1 MFEAFYGLREKPFN
15 LTPDPKFLYLSEKHK
30 EAFAHLLYGIKN
42 RSGFVMLTGEI
53 GTGKTTICRNLL
65 SQLESDTELAFI
77 FNPFLSPIELLR
89 KINSEFGIDT
99 RADNLL
105 GLTEE
110 LNIHLLNAGAR
121 GKNCVL
127 VIDEA
132 QNLDVKVLEQIR
144 LLSNLETESS
154 KLIQIILIGQP
165 ELAEKLDLHELRQLN
180 QRITAR
186 YHLKPLNEME
196 TLQYVAY
203 RIHVAGGRKTVN
215 FSKGAIRQVYRLS
228 GGTPRMVNAICDRAL
243 LIGYTREEHVITA
256 AIVRQSAREIK
267 GEKVVVHRPGDAR
280 RWTRWLP
287 SPAMLLAAILLIVIV
302 QVFANPMDR
311 MARELGL
318 FNRLLSGETP
328 AAPESKSAPTSVSE
342 VAAADKT
349 PPAPAASATPAPVA
363 ATAAAPVAAVPVA
376 APTAE
381 FTPATESIIA
391 RRVIER
397 LASVSAAHIVPAKD
411 ATLKGMEDLAGLS
424 PEASRDA
431 GLGAVLT
438 AWGVENAANFSGGD
452 SPEGLV
458 QFFAGRGLACE
469 SLRPGTVQLVSMNLP
484 ALVRV
489 KVKDQPRWVAM
500 LGADEDRVTLAL
512 DGDRRVSLGR
522 TAFRDIYQNEAVIP
536 WRDSTPNGL
545 VVLPGQKGA
554 PVLALKQQLRGLG
567 LIGGGNTQ
575 DVYDNETVSAVT
587 ALQAETGLKM
597 DGKVGKQVR
606 MVLAAW
612 SGANNS
618 PSLRPR
624 TAVVPAVALPAKL
637 ESKPVVPDAAPA
649 AHAAPAPQAPAVV
662 KETPA
667 PAPAPAAVPEP
678 AKTETPTSAPE
689 VPDAAKSEPQAPAP
703 ATEEAKPA
711 APAPVEISEK
721 KEQSAA
727 ATPNS
732 EYRTAAGTPLEVREL
747 PPPTAMEP
755 LPPAETVRSG
765 ESTEPVAGSSPLV
778 PHGGA
783 PA

>member
-1 MFEAFYGLREKPFN
+1 MYEAFYGLREKPFN

-65 SQLESDTELAFI
+65 SQLDSDTELAFI

-165 ELAEKLDLHELRQLN
+165 ELGEKLALHELRQLN

-186 YHLKPLNEME
+186 YHLKPLNAME

-203 RIHVAGGRKTVN
+203 RIHVAGGRKSVS
-215 FSKGAIRQVYRLS
+215 FSRGAIRQVYRLS
-228 GGTPRMVNAICDRAL
+228 GGTPRMINAICDRAL
-243 LIGYTREEHVITA
+243 LIGYTREEHILTA
-256 AIVRQSAREIK
+256 AIVRRAAREIK
-267 GEKVVVHRPGDAR
+267 GERVVVRRSGGR
-280 RWTRWLP
+280 RWWNRWLP
-287 SPAMLLAAILLIVIV
+287 SPTMMLAALLLIVIV
-302 QVFANPMDR
+302 QIFAKPIDS

-318 FNRLLSGETP
+318 FNRLLSAGEP
-328 AAPESKSAPTSVSE
+328 AAASKPTPSAVSE
-342 VAAADKT
+342 AAATDKT
-349 PPAPAASATPAPVA
+349 S
-363 ATAAAPVAAVPVA
+363 AAPVSAPVTEIPS
-376 APTAE
+376 APDSVVAQ
-381 FTPATESIIA
+381 
-391 RRVIER
+391 RVLDR
-397 LASVSAAHIVPAKD
+397 LASVSAARGGKPQESSAKSLEELAAVPAES
-411 ATLKGMEDLAGLS
+411 G
-424 PEASRDA
+424 RDIA
-431 GLGAVLT
+431 VGALLR
-438 AWGVENAANFSGGD
+438 AWGVEKPATISGGD
-452 SPEGLV
+452 SAEGLT
-458 QFFAGRGLACE
+458 QFFAGCGLVCE
-469 SLRPGTVQLVSMNLP
+469 NLRPGTVQLVAMNLP

-489 KVKDQPRWVAM
+489 KVNDQPRWAA
-500 LGADEDRVTLAL
+500 LTKAEEDRITLAL
-512 DGDRRVSLGR
+512 DGDRQVALGR
-522 TAFRDIYQNEAVIP
+522 TAFRDIYQNEALIP
-536 WRDSTPNGL
+536 WRDTAPGAPL
-545 VVLPGQKGA
+545 LLPGQKG
-554 PVLALKQQLRGLG
+554 PQVTALKQQLRGLG
-567 LIGGGNTQ
+567 LIGSKNTQ
-575 DVYDNETVSAVT
+575 DSYDSETASAVSAV
-587 ALQAETGLKM
+587 QAETGLKM
-597 DGKVGKQVR
+597 DGKAGRQVR

-612 SGANNS
+612 SGAGNS
-618 PSLRPR
+618 PSLRPHAAV
-624 TAVVPAVALPAKL
+624 TSEVAPVPAAGASDAPVKHEDKAVVSGPP
-637 ESKPVVPDAAPA
+637 PTPA
-649 AHAAPAPQAPAVV
+649 ASPAAPAPVPAPTPAQDTAAVPQAPAAAP
-662 KETPA
+662 ETPAPPA
-667 PAPAPAAVPEP
+667 PAPAPEAAAP
-678 AKTETPTSAPE
+678 ASAPE
-689 VPDAAKSEPQAPAP
+689 
-703 ATEEAKPA
+703 EAKPGTPPTESAPA
-711 APAPVEISEK
+711 APAPET

-727 ATPNS
+727 ALPTG
-732 EYRTAAGTPLEVREL
+732 EYRADGGQSLQVREL

-755 LPPAETVRSG
+755 LPPAETARPG

>member
-30 EAFAHLLYGIKN
+30 EAFAHLMYGIKN

-165 ELAEKLDLHELRQLN
+165 ELAEKLALHELRQLN

-186 YHLKPLNEME
+186 YHLKPLNETE

-243 LIGYTREEHVITA
+243 LIGYTCEEHMITA
-256 AIVRQSAREIK
+256 AIVRQAAREIK
-267 GEKVVVHRPGDAR
+267 GEKVVVNRPGGGR

-302 QVFANPMDR
+302 QVFANPVDR

-328 AAPESKSAPTSVSE
+328 AVTEAK
-342 VAAADKT
+342 
-349 PPAPAASATPAPVA
+349 PAPAAVSAAAASDKTPVPPAPVPTPA
-363 ATAAAPVAAVPVA
+363 VVAPVA

-381 FTPATESIIA
+381 LSPATESMIA

-397 LASVSAAHIVPAKD
+397 LASVSAAHGV
-411 ATLKGMEDLAGLS
+411 TLQDSSLKNLEDLGALS

-431 GLGAVLT
+431 GLGAVLK
-438 AWGVENAANFSGGD
+438 AWGVEQTATFSGGD
-452 SPEGLV
+452 TAEGLS
-458 QFFAGRGLACE
+458 QFLAGRGLACE
-469 SLRPGTVQLVSMNLP
+469 SLHPGTVQLAAINLP

-489 KVKDQPRWVAM
+489 KVKDQPRWAALVR
-500 LGADEDRVTLAL
+500 ADEDLVTLAL
-512 DGDRRVSLGR
+512 DGDRSVSLGR
-522 TAFRDIYQNEAVIP
+522 TTFRDIYQGEAVIP
-536 WRDSTPNGL
+536 WRDTTPKASL
-545 VVLPGQKGA
+545 LLPGQKGA
-554 PVLALKQQLRGLG
+554 QVATLKQQLRGLG
-567 LIGGGNTQ
+567 LIDSKNTQ
-575 DVYDNETVSAVT
+575 DNYDGETASAVT

-597 DGKVGKQVR
+597 DGKAGRQVR

-624 TAVVPAVALPAKL
+624 TGAVPAVDSPAKH
-637 ESKPVVPDAAPA
+637 EDKPVAPGPPANSAPQTPA
-649 AHAAPAPQAPAVV
+649 AAVS
-662 KETPA
+662 EPA
-667 PAPAPAAVPEP
+667 PAE
-678 AKTETPTSAPE
+678 
-689 VPDAAKSEPQAPAP
+689 AAKSEPPAPGPEPSPATAGQEIPVSAPPEAVKSETPGTAAPPETAKPEAPAP
-703 ATEEAKPA
+703 AET
-711 APAPVEISEK
+711 SEK

-727 ATPNS
+727 RVSAG
-732 EYRTAAGTPLEVREL
+732 EYRAEGGAPLQVREL

-755 LPPAETVRSG
+755 LPPAETVRPG

-783 PA
+783 SA